1 MNALLFDLLSSVRFF
16 ARRKSAVAVI
26 VLTLG
31 LALGA
36 NTAVFSVLKAFVFAQ
51 LAVPESDRVMF
62 VWTVRN
68 LEGRGAVNFLDAYPN
83 VQLLRATT
91 RFWEHLGATLGSD
104 VNWQQDDGTA
114 VRLQGARAE
123 AEFFA
128 VMRTQPAL
136 GRLFTREE
144 QGPKAAPVVV
154 ISHELW
160 QGNFAGAP
168 DILGRVL
175 RLNGVPHTVIG
186 VLPAGFT
193 QPQGTQV
200 WLPFDLPDNMW
211 TLIIG
216 GRQLGVYARLRDGVT
231 EAAAKQELLQTF
243 TPRAIE
249 HNAENKNWTWT
260 VQPMREALLAGAGN
274 ALFFVQVGAGVLL
287 LLAITNLAAILLA
300 WAAEREQETAVR
312 LALGA
317 SPARIVRQFLT
328 QSLLVV
334 APGGLLGV
342 LLAATALPA
351 LQRLNPNPAL
361 SAFITD
367 LRIDAGTLL
376 FAGALVAVAGLLA
389 GVLPAW
395 QAGRAALAE
404 ALRSASRG
412 ASLSRAGLRWQQTM
426 VGLQAGVAAL
436 ILTGAAL
443 AGVGFAKLARVDF
456 GFATEDRVVFQ
467 LQFPEPAY
475 SAHEKKAEF
484 IRNLEANLAR
494 EPEIASFGFSST
506 IPVGDTQWG
515 AGISPQLPNGEF
527 PVEPEVFHIRRVS
540 PGYLRTMG
548 VPLLEGRMITE
559 GDRQNAPH
567 VAVISRAAAE
577 KYWPGQ
583 SAVGRK
589 LRRAIPKDAP
599 LLEVVG
605 VVGNVRD
612 AGPGAP
618 EAVTLYVPF
627 DQISTRRGWVVLQ
640 GRNPA
645 GLLAAGRRALRATS
659 PDVAA
664 YNANLL
670 ADLAWQAN
678 ALPRLQV
685 VLLVVFA
692 AIAVGIT
699 ALGSY
704 GVMSQLV
711 ANRQK
716 ELAIRAALGADRGA
730 VLRFVLW
737 TNARLALT
745 GAVLGIC
752 GAWFIA
758 GWLQSKLR
766 GFEAG
771 LVWPYLAVFAL
782 VLLLTQLASFVPAR
796 RAAHTDLQKALAGA

>member
-1 MNALLFDLLSSVRFF
+1 MNALLLDLLSSLRFF

-36 NTAVFSVLKAFVFAQ
+36 NTAVFSVLKAFVFAR
-51 LAVPESDRVMF
+51 LAVPESDRVML
-62 VWTVRN
+62 VWTVRQ

-83 VQLLRATT
+83 VQLLRTT
-91 RFWEHLGATLGSD
+91 THFWEHLGATLGSD

-114 VRLQGARAE
+114 VRLQGSRAE

-144 QGPKAAPVVV
+144 QGPKAAPVAV

-160 QGNFAGAP
+160 QGTFAGSA
-168 DILGRVL
+168 DILGRTL
-175 RLNGVPHTVIG
+175 RFNGVPHTVIG
-186 VLPAGFT
+186 VLPAGFS

-211 TLIIG
+211 TLVIG
-216 GRQLGVYARLRDGVT
+216 GRQLGVYARLRAGVT
-231 EAAAKQELLQTF
+231 ETAAKQELLQSF

-249 HNAENKNWTWT
+249 HNPENKDWTWT
-260 VQPMREALLAGAGN
+260 VQPMREALLAGADN
-274 ALFFVQVGAGVLL
+274 ALLFVQVGAGVLL
-287 LLAITNLAAILLA
+287 VLAITNLAAILLA
-300 WAAEREQETAVR
+300 WAAEREQETALR

-317 SPARIVRQFLT
+317 SPGRIVRQFLT

-334 APGGLLGV
+334 TPGGLLGV
-342 LLAATALPA
+342 VLAAGALPA

-361 SAFITD
+361 SAFIVD
-367 LRIDAGTLL
+367 LRIDEGTLL
-376 FAGALVAVAGLLA
+376 FALALVTATGLTAGLL
-389 GVLPAW
+389 PAL
-395 QAGRAALAE
+395 QAKKAALAE

-426 VGLQAGVAAL
+426 VVLQAGVAVL

-443 AGVGFAKLARVDF
+443 AGTGFAKLARVNF
-456 GFATEDRVVFQ
+456 GFMTAERMVFQ

-484 IRNLEANLAR
+484 VRSLEANLAR

-515 AGISPQLPNGEF
+515 AGIHPQLPNGEF
-527 PVEPEVFHIRRVS
+527 PRDPEVFHIRRVS
-540 PGYLRTMG
+540 PGYLRTLG
-548 VPLLEGRMITE
+548 VPLLEGRMLT
-559 GDRQNAPH
+559 DRDRNDSPL

-589 LRRAIPKDAP
+589 LLRSIPKGAP
-599 LLEVVG
+599 PLEVVG

-612 AGPGAP
+612 AGLGAP
-618 EAVTLYVPF
+618 DAVTLYVSF
-627 DQISTRRGWVVLQ
+627 DQISTRRGWVVLH
-640 GRNPA
+640 GPNPA

-659 PDVAA
+659 ADVAA
-664 YNANLL
+664 YNANSL

-678 ALPRLQV
+678 ALPRLQM
-685 VLLVVFA
+685 VLLIVFA
-692 AIAVGIT
+692 LIAVGIT

-716 ELAIRAALGADRGA
+716 ELAIRAALGANRGE

-737 TNARLALT
+737 ANARLALS
-745 GAVLGIC
+745 GAALGLVA
-752 GAWFIA
+752 AWFTA
-758 GWLQSKLR
+758 GWLQSKLS
-766 GFEAG
+766 GFEAR
-771 LVWPYLAVFAL
+771 LAWPYLAVFAL
-782 VLLLTQLASFVPAR
+782 VLLLTQLASFLPAR
-796 RAAHTDLQKALAGA
+796 RAANTDLQKALAGA